1 LQTIALAAERI
12 MSGFATAIVA
22 GGTEHMS
29 STLEMPDFSPNPKLV
44 ETNPAVYMGMGLTAE
59 QVARQAGKS
68 VSALYAEAIEAHV
81 KALRR
86 KQAIEEINSLIGN
99 TYVAPD
105 FDEQLERMRQ
115 ESDRDFE

>member
-1 LQTIALAAERI
+1 VVRVTVHVPD
-12 MSGFATAIVA
+12 AI
-22 GGTEHMS
+22 GQ
-29 STLEMPDFSPNPKLV
+29 
-44 ETNPAVYMGMGLTAE
+44 TAE
-59 QVARQAGKS
+59 QVAKQAGKS

-86 KQAIEEINSLIGN
+86 KQAIASINSLIGK

-105 FDEQLERMRQ
+105 FDEQLKQMRR